1 MPITWST
8 APVENEPQ
16 KEEQKG
22 GIKWSPSTV
31 ETQPQAQ
38 PQPQGAVSEILQR
51 RGQEF
56 QEIAQRELG
65 GKGKEQQFPTVV
77 VPGLEGA
84 PGPGQDILSFLLQT
98 GGKTGL
104 GTLSDLIGAA
114 GSALV
119 PEAAKEAVKSGITA
133 VGQTEL
139 GQDFFQA
146 IQGGVE
152 GYQKWA
158 KANPTLAANLEAT
171 TNIATILPRTGVSAV
186 SKSVAEGFRGAATRQ
201 NIDSAKEIIR
211 PNRDINTT
219 IAEERLRDTKEG
231 GFLGNLSIDLN
242 KQEERA
248 AELLGE
254 VYDKNKT
261 FTTNYNTANTF
272 IRNRSEELTK
282 TIDAATT
289 TNIAPQDVTR
299 KVATDLNAL
308 YKDKPTLRNA
318 TSLVNKIRDN
328 YTVILE
334 KYKDTNGEIKPSDLL
349 KARREFDDWWQT
361 ELPSVDFSSTGGNAN
376 QAELVV
382 GLFRRAT
389 NDVIDA
395 AVPDAKVKEEL
406 SDLSSMIRANQN
418 VQAKAIS
425 EASTS
430 IQRTFDRIGLN
441 QPATL
446 PSIAATT
453 FIASSTVMAISKALT
468 SLSGFEAGLAGA
480 AGVGTVVGIPKAIK
494 VMKSPQT
501 KRALANLVEELDRRK
516 AFAASASLIESA
528 NGLYTSIG
536 EEPLFPEQEQEEEK

>member
-1 MPITWST
+1 
-8 APVENEPQ
+8 
-16 KEEQKG
+16 
-22 GIKWSPSTV
+22 
-31 ETQPQAQ
+31 
-38 PQPQGAVSEILQR
+38 
-51 RGQEF
+51 
-56 QEIAQRELG
+56 
-65 GKGKEQQFPTVV
+65 
-77 VPGLEGA
+77 
-84 PGPGQDILSFLLQT
+84 
-98 GGKTGL
+98 
-104 GTLSDLIGAA
+104 
-114 GSALV
+114 
-119 PEAAKEAVKSGITA
+119 
-133 VGQTEL
+133 
-139 GQDFFQA
+139 
-146 IQGGVE
+146 
-152 GYQKWA
+152 
-158 KANPTLAANLEAT
+158 LAANLEAT

-219 IAEERLRDTKEG
+219 IAEERLRDTREG

-361 ELPSVDFSSTGGNAN
+361 ELPSVDFSSTGGNSN

-536 EEPLFPEQEQEEEK
+536 EEPLFPEQEQEEGK